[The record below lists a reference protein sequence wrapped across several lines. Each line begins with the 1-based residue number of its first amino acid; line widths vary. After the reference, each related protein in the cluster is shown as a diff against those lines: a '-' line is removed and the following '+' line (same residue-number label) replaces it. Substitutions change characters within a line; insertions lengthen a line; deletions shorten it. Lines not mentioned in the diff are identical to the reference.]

1 MICNVCVGVGTCT
14 RTCMHASVCVCVC
27 MCVHLCRCLCFIVVT
42 FGLFA
47 VYVSMQI
54 TSKRVP
60 MFQSMIPLTNIAD
73 IFVKFQQAELGL
85 HLLAA
90 IQLNTVAAAQ
100 VTF

>member
-1 MICNVCVGVGTCT
+1 MHTH
-14 RTCMHASVCVCVC
+14 MHACLCVCVCVC